1 MSSDGPSADSRGLA
15 VIDLDGVV
23 ADVRHRLHHLDGRR
37 PRWGAFFA
45 AAPDDPPLA
54 EGVALVADLA
64 TRHRIVWLSGRPDG
78 LRAVTVGW
86 LRQNQLPAGRLELR
100 PDGDYRPAAV
110 FKLERLHALRRLG
123 PIEAV
128 VDDDPRVIEA
138 ARTAGFPAVLS
149 TWVERGA
156 RLARAQDEQGRT

>member
-1 MSSDGPSADSRGLA
+1 MSGDEPGTGPRGLA

-45 AAPDDPPLA
+45 AAADDTPLA
-54 EGVALVADLA
+54 EGVALAAELA
-64 TRHRIVWLSGRPDG
+64 ARHRIVWLSGRPDR

-86 LRQNQLPAGRLELR
+86 LRRNQLPAGHLELR
-100 PDGDYRPAAV
+100 PDGDYRPAAI
-110 FKLERLHALRRLG
+110 FKLDRLYALRRLG

-128 VDDDPRVIEA
+128 VDDDPRVVEA
-138 ARTAGFPAVLS
+138 ARAAGFPAVLT
-149 TWVERGA
+149 TWVERED